1 MKNLISYTF
10 LLLSINA
17 TIIFSQQVAFP
28 GAEGWGKY
36 TVGGRSGRVYEVTNL
51 NDSGPG
57 SLRYA
62 VEAAGPRTVVFR
74 VSGTIHLKSQLVI
87 KNPYITIAGQTAPG
101 DGICVAGYPFIIE
114 ADEVIIRYLRFR
126 LGNKTN
132 LGSNGDAMSCRFQKN
147 IIIDH
152 CSLSWS
158 IDETMSLY
166 WCENLTVQW
175 CVISESLYSSTHEKD
190 EHGYG
195 AIWGGKNSTYHHNLF
210 AHHSSRNPR
219 FASGSGNT
227 DFRNNVIY
235 NWGFNS
241 IYGGE
246 LHDPD
251 YKESPATQINLV
263 ANYFKPGPAT
273 KDGVKKRIVAPSSR
287 NGLLDYGKWYIAE
300 NFVEGSPETTQDNW
314 QYGVQEINSQYKDSI
329 KSNTPFEYIPIN
341 QQTAVEAYLRV
352 LDSAGAILP
361 RRDAIDKRIIDEVRN
376 GYANYEGKTY
386 RYNQK
391 FTDDHPVTGIID
403 SQDEVGG
410 WIELKQGPVKP
421 DSDHDGMPDYWEINN
436 GLNPTD
442 ASDGSQFALNGYTNL
457 ENYLNSITA
466 FPDFIPAPSNLKG
479 ELIDFS
485 KVKLSWQDNA
495 ENENGYKIERGV
507 KSGDST
513 IVFELLI
520 ELEKNSNNFIDTTT
534 VEQTTYY
541 YRIYAFND
549 SLISDY
555 SDTLVI
561 TTLSNTSPPLKAEN
575 PIPTNNES
583 FVSLTTKLEWET
595 GLNTDYHEVYF
606 GTQNPPPF
614 VKTVT
619 ESFYNPGNLSYNTKY
634 YWRID
639 EVNSNGKTVGD
650 TWYFITK
657 KNLSPQ
663 VIAYWKFDE
672 GKNFTVNDFM
682 QFHING
688 TAYLINENS
697 WTEGINNKALLFD
710 GVDDYVEIPH
720 HGSIDFSNE
729 SFSISCWFKIT
740 DMKETSMYLVHKGSF
755 VKDPLTKKSGKWYG
769 LEIKNNELR
778 FSIDDDTNKTT
789 AKLTNLSNFL
799 SEGWNNIIGVRDA
812 QNRKVRIF
820 LNGNIADEVDDLT
833 GDISEREN
841 MFFGNCSDKN
851 SSFSGALDELKIFNY
866 AIEKEE
872 AEQIYREFITSVEQ
886 TEKIPHLLYLS
897 QNYPNPFNP
906 ETIIRYSLPYDGH
919 VRLKIF
925 DVLGREIETLVDEYK
940 KKGEYTCHVVLNSL
954 PNKSLSNGIYYY
966 QLTFD
971 NKSIT
976 KKMLVLK

>member
-1 MKNLISYTF
+1 MKHILKYIILF
-10 LLLSINA
+10 LAFTLKDILP
-17 TIIFSQQVAFP
+17 QQLAFP

-36 TVGGRSGRVYEVTNL
+36 TVGGRGGRVYEVTNL
-51 NDSGPG
+51 NDNGPG

-62 VEAAGPRTVVFR
+62 VEASGSRTVVFK
-74 VSGTIHLKSQLVI
+74 VSGTIHLKSDLSI

-101 DGICVAGYPFIIE
+101 DGICVADYPVKIE
-114 ADEVIIRYLRFR
+114 ADEIIIRYMRFR
-126 LGNKTN
+126 LGDKSG
-132 LGSNGDAMSCRFQKN
+132 LGADGDAMSSRFHKN

-166 WCENLTVQW
+166 WCENLTIQW
-175 CVISESLYSSTHEKD
+175 CIISESLYSSTHEKE

-246 LHDPD
+246 LHDPNF
-251 YKESPATQINLV
+251 KESPSTQINLV

-273 KDGVKKRIVAPSSR
+273 KDGVKNRIVAPSSR
-287 NGLLDYGKWYIAE
+287 NGLLDYGKWYIAD

-314 QYGVQEINSQYKDSI
+314 QFGVQNILPQYKDSI
-329 KSNTPFEYIPIN
+329 KSDTPFAFIPIN
-341 QQTAVEAYLRV
+341 QQTAEEAYEAV
-352 LDSAGAILP
+352 LNNAGAILP
-361 RRDAIDKRIIDEVRN
+361 RRDSVDKRIIDEVRN
-376 GYANYEGKTY
+376 GYATYEGKNY
-386 RYNQK
+386 RINQN
-391 FTDDHPVTGIID
+391 FDSSHPITGIID
-403 SQDEVGG
+403 SQEEVGG
-410 WIELKQGPVKP
+410 WPQLKQGPVRV
-421 DSDHDGMPDYWEINN
+421 DTDHDGMPDYWEIEN
-436 GLNPTD
+436 GLDTQD
-442 ASDGSQFALNGYTNL
+442 ASDGNLFADNGYTNL
-457 ENYLNSITA
+457 ENYLNSITV
-466 FPDFIPAPSNLKG
+466 FPDFIPTPSELRG

-485 KVKLSWQDNA
+485 KVQLSWQDNA
-495 ENENGYKIERGV
+495 DNETGYKIERGV
-507 KSGDST
+507 KSGNSN
-513 IVFELLI
+513 IVFEFLI
-520 ELEKNSNNFIDTTT
+520 QLEKNTNNFIDTTAA
-534 VEQTTYY
+534 ELTTYY

-561 TTLSNTSPPLKAEN
+561 TTLSITSPPLKAKN
-575 PIPTNNES
+575 PIPTINES
-583 FVSLTTKLEWET
+583 FVSFTTKLEWEP
-595 GLNTDYHEVYF
+595 GLNSDYHEVYF

-614 VKTVT
+614 VKSVS
-619 ESFYNPGNLSYNTKY
+619 ENFYNPGNLSYNTKY

-672 GKNFTVNDFM
+672 GKNFIVNDFM
-682 QFHING
+682 QFHVNG
-688 TAYLINENS
+688 TAYLMDENS
-697 WTEGINNKALLFD
+697 WTEGINNMALLFD

-720 HGSIDFSNE
+720 HGAIDFSTE
-729 SFSISCWFKIT
+729 SFSISCWFKLN
-740 DMKETSMYLVHKGSF
+740 DMKETSMYLVHKSSF
-755 VKDPLTKKSGKWYG
+755 VKDQLSKKSGKWYG
-769 LEIKNNELR
+769 IEIKNNELR

-789 AKLTNLSNFL
+789 AKLTNLSDYL
-799 SEGWNNIIGVRDA
+799 SDGWNNVIGVRDA
-812 QNRKVRIF
+812 QNGKVRLF
-820 LNGNIADEVDDLT
+820 LNGIVADEVDDIT

-841 MFFGNCSDKN
+841 MFVGNCSDKN
-851 SSFSGALDELKIFNY
+851 SPFSGALDELKIFNY

-872 AEQIYREFITSVEQ
+872 AEQIYRQFITSIEQ
-886 TEKIPHLLYLS
+886 TDKIPHILYLS

-906 ETIIRYSLPYDGH
+906 ETIIRYTLPYDGH
-919 VRLKIF
+919 VKLRLF
-925 DVLGREIETLVDEYK
+925 DILGRNIETLVDEYK
-940 KKGEYTCHVVLNSL
+940 KSGGYSYHFTLNSL
-954 PNKSLSNGIYYY
+954 QNKNLPNGIYYY

-976 KKMLVLK
+976 KKMLLLK